1 MDRLTG
7 KVAIVTGAASGIGL
21 ETTKKFLDEGARVV
35 FTDVNEAAGQKLA
48 NELGD
53 HALFLEQDVSSEDDW
68 QHVVATTIKQFGNLT
83 ILVNNAGVPPT
94 VKPIDQ
100 IDVAQ
105 FKRVI
110 DVNLVGT
117 FLGTKYAMSYMK
129 DHDGGSIVNIS
140 SMGGIVGIATAADY
154 NASKG
159 GVRLMTKGAALDAAY
174 GKYNVR
180 VNSVHP
186 GYIQTGMLPDDALKM
201 MEKTTPVGR
210 IGQPSDIAD
219 ACVYLGSDESGFITG
234 TELIVDGGFTAQ

>member
-1 MDRLTG
+1 MNRLKG

-21 ETTKKFLDEGARVV
+21 ETVKRFLNEGAQVI
-35 FTDVNEAAGQKLA
+35 FTDVNTDKGNQLDT
-48 NELGD
+48 ELGPQATFC
-53 HALFLEQDVSSEDDW
+53 HQDVSDETTW
-68 QHVVATTIKQFGNLT
+68 KKVVQLATQQYGHLD

-94 VKPIDQ
+94 TTSIEKIELS
-100 IDVAQ
+100 Q

-117 FLGTKYAMSYMK
+117 FLGMKYAMLYMK
-129 DHDGGSIVNIS
+129 EHGGGSIVNIS

-174 GKYNVR
+174 GHYNVR
-180 VNSVHP
+180 INSVHP
-186 GYIQTGMLPDDALKM
+186 GYIKTGMIPEDSLEM
-201 MEKTTPVGR
+201 MNKTTPIGR
-210 IGQPSDIAD
+210 IGQPQDIAD
-219 ACVYLGSDESGFITG
+219 ACVYLASDESSFVTG